1 MTRRYLAPAL
11 AGLISLG
18 LTTSACDAAPAPP
31 PAASAAAFQGERM
44 IVEVRGAGPDVVLIP
59 GLASSK
65 HVWDATAER
74 LDDTHRVH
82 VVQVRGFAG
91 VPAGANAQGPVVEPL
106 VAELERYISTQGLKR
121 PAVIGHSLG
130 GAAAML
136 LATRH
141 PQAVS
146 RVMAVDS
153 LSFFAL
159 LMNPAATAEGVR
171 PQADMMRDALL
182 ATNDA
187 AFRAS
192 QAAGIARLVRDPAAR
207 ARHGEAAAASDK
219 SVVARAMHE
228 IVTLDLRPALAESAV
243 PLTVLYAADETTG
256 MPATAFDAVF
266 QNAYA
271 GAKTAKLVRVD
282 GARHFIMD
290 DQPARFAAEVDAFL
304 R

>member
-1 MTRRYLAPAL
+1 MTRRFLAPAF

-18 LTTSACDAAPAPP
+18 LATAACAAPPA
-31 PAASAAAFQGERM
+31 PAASAPMFQSERM
-44 IVEVRGAGPDVVLIP
+44 IVEVRGYGPDVLLIP

-106 VAELERYISTQGLKR
+106 VAELERYIRTQGLKR

-136 LATRH
+136 LATWR

-159 LMNPAATAEGVR
+159 LMNPAATVESVR

-182 ATNDA
+182 KTDDA
-187 AFRAS
+187 AFRS
-192 QAAGIARLVRDPAAR
+192 GQAAGIARLVRDPAAR
-207 ARHGEAAAASDK
+207 VRHGEAAAASDK

-228 IVTLDLRPALAESAV
+228 IVTLDLRPALAAAET
-243 PLTVLYAADETTG
+243 PITVLYAADESTG
-256 MPATAFDAVF
+256 MPAAAFDGVF
-266 QNAYA
+266 GAAYA
-271 GAKTAKLVRVD
+271 GAKTVKLVRVD

-290 DQPARFAAEVDAFL
+290 DQPVRFAAEVDAFL